1 MKNMTLEKEDNNI
14 QSIDLDSF
22 LELLGN
28 STRRLIISKLTKV
41 PHSAP
46 ELAQDLGISRQA
58 VHNQLDKMINDY
70 KIIEIIDSD
79 DIRGGKYRIKGN
91 VSIKVDMSPNYFNI
105 KYSSSRIEKQD
116 SLILK
121 DLKCANDYSK
131 IQSLNDK
138 VKFLGDEIVK
148 IEQKLSDID
157 DNRQELIHQKK
168 LLLFEIKKLMTEQ
181 YREKF
186 KDMLKDRDLKEKS
199 IIQTINQAEEVLFT
213 MFFNPNRYFNRIN
226 IDNLLE
232 DLFFSGM
239 DIREKSGRSGPIRDL
254 LEDMSRLMGF
264 LREDDDDWFFDF

>member
-1 MKNMTLEKEDNNI
+1 MTIEKQEREEKQI
-14 QSIDLDSF
+14 IGLDSL

-28 STRRLIISKLTKV
+28 STRRLILAKLAKV

-46 ELAQDLGISRQA
+46 ELANDLGISRQA

-70 KIIEIIDSD
+70 KIIEIIDPD
-79 DIRGGKYRIKGN
+79 DTRGGKYRIRGN
-91 VSIKVDMSPNYFNI
+91 ISIRVDMSPNYFNI
-105 KYSSSRIEKQD
+105 KYSSSTVEKQE
-116 SLILK
+116 SMILN

-131 IQSLNDK
+131 IKSLNDK

-157 DNRQELIHQKK
+157 DNRQDLIHQKK
-168 LLLFEIKKLMTEQ
+168 LLLFEIRRLMKEQ
-181 YREKF
+181 YRKKF
-186 KDMLKDRDLKEKS
+186 EDMLKDRDLKEKS
-199 IIQTINQAEEVLFT
+199 IVQTINQAEEVLFT

-239 DIREKSGRSGPIRDL
+239 DIREKSGRSGPIKDL